1 MASNPY
7 IHSKMTISSIMIYV
21 IIALLPTTIFGI
33 YTFGLDAL
41 IVVLVTV
48 TTSVLSE
55 YLFQKITKKQVAIAD
70 FNAVLTGLILAV
82 NLPVETPWWMCVI
95 GALFA
100 VLIVKP
106 MKCLN
111 PALSAKCFLMILF
124 AKEFVTKSNPIQ
136 LLNEG
141 ESIDLYREM
150 IGNAEGSIGTTS
162 MIAIMIGATFLVLI
176 EVIDVRTP
184 VAYIVTFVLFLIC
197 FSPYGL
203 DVNFIVTHLCAES
216 LMIGAW
222 FMATDYMS
230 SPITKTGKILYG
242 ILLGIFTGILRVFLG
257 FADGVLFAI
266 LLGNLVVPVLN
277 MITKRIGRRR
287 LA

>member
-1 MASNPY
+1 M
-7 IHSKMTISSIMIYV
+7 
-21 IIALLPTTIFGI
+21 
-33 YTFGLDAL
+33 
-41 IVVLVTV
+41 
-48 TTSVLSE
+48 
-55 YLFQKITKKQVAIAD
+55 AIAD

-141 ESIDLYREM
+141 ESIDLFRVM

-162 MIAIMIGATFLVLI
+162 MIAIMVGAAFLVLM

-184 VAYIVTFVLFLIC
+184 IAYIITFVLFLIC

-203 DVNFIVTHLCAES
+203 DVNYIVAHLCAES
-216 LMIGAW
+216 LMLGAW
-222 FMATDYMS
+222 FMATDYTT
-230 SPITKTGKILYG
+230 SPITKMGKILYG
-242 ILLGIFTGILRVFLG
+242 ILLGIFTGVLRVFLG
-257 FADGVLFAI
+257 FTDGVILAI
-266 LLGNLVVPVLN
+266 LLGNLAVPVLN
-277 MITKRIGRRR
+277 MITKKIGRRR